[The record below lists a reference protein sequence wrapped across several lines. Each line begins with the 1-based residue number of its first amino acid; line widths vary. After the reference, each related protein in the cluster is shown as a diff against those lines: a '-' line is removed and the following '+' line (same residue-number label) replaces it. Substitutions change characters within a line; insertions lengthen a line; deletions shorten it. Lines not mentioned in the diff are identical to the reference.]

1 MKKLLILAFMAMPMV
16 GLAQN
21 TLTPQEQLEQAQK
34 QLQEAQAALEQAKAN
49 AAKAAEA
56 KKKAEAEA
64 KAKAEAE
71 AKAKAAAD
79 AKAAA
84 AAKAQAEAIQKQI
97 KEAQAEAARL
107 NEEAKK
113 LTQEAQASEQSA
125 TSVQTP
131 VPAETPAQSTWTQP
145 ATPVLTQ
152 PAVAPSKV
160 TDLSKYTAEGAVP
173 VVNGIVEWS
182 TEISA
187 PGLTAAQVYSKLLS
201 ALAQY
206 TQNDNQLESSKVA
219 LVNEADYS
227 IVTTVREWLTFST
240 SFLSLDRAECYYVL
254 ETECHDGGATVKMNR
269 VKYTYTTQSETEHY
283 TAEEWITDDMTVNK
297 KRTKLYRITGK
308 FRRYTID
315 RKDAVFKYLADSI
328 KLL

>member
-1 MKKLLILAFMAMPMV
+1 MKKLLILAFLAMPMA
-16 GLAQN
+16 GLAQS

-56 KKKAEAEA
+56 KKKAEA
-64 KAKAEAE
+64 
-71 AKAKAAAD
+71 
-79 AKAAA
+79 
-84 AAKAQAEAIQKQI
+84 IQKQI
-97 KEAQAEAARL
+97 KETQEATARL

-113 LTQEAQASEQSA
+113 LTQEAQASEQ
-125 TSVQTP
+125 P
-131 VPAETPAQSTWTQP
+131 V
-145 ATPVLTQ
+145 TPVLTQ
-152 PAVAPSKV
+152 PSVAPAKT

-173 VVNGIVEWS
+173 VVNGMVEWS

-187 PGLTAAQVYSKLLS
+187 PGLTAAQVYSKLLA
-201 ALAQY
+201 ALTQY

-219 LVNEADYS
+219 LVDEKNHS
-227 IVTTVREWLTFST
+227 IVTTVREWLTFSA

-254 ETECHDGGATVKMNR
+254 ETECRDGGATVKMNR

-283 TAEEWITDDMTVNK
+283 TAEEWITDDMAVNK
-297 KRTKLYRITGK
+297 KRTKLYRMTGK